1 MTNDNENNQPPEEP
15 SFVLPAKV
23 YNFVKWLVL
32 IVVPAFSTLY
42 FTLGNQFGWT
52 NVEAVIGTCA
62 AVATFLGGILGI
74 SNHQFNKVKYWGDVV
89 ISEGPD
95 GTIID
100 HMAFNDV
107 PTGDISK
114 RDEVVLKVIN
124 TSR

>member
-1 MTNDNENNQPPEEP
+1 MTNENNETPPEQP
-15 SFVLPAKV
+15 AFILPDKLYNLIKWFVQ
-23 YNFVKWLVL
+23 

-62 AVATFLGGILGI
+62 AVATFLGVILGL
-74 SNHQFNKVKYWGDVV
+74 SNHQFNKVKYWGDVI
-89 ISEGPD
+89 ISEGPE

-124 TSR
+124 VTR